1 MELFE
6 TIKETLHSGDPY
18 VRTWFMVESN
28 CLPFISSFLYALFVT
43 RLGPSI
49 MKNRKPFDLRI
60 LMIVYNF
67 SIVFAYTVS
76 LILLISL
83 AFYADAMQKVCEPT
97 IIRKDDY
104 TYWAA
109 SAGWVIYVL
118 KYIEYCDTI
127 FFVLRKKYHLITNL
141 HVIHHA
147 ALPIIGW
154 VFIRTE
160 RSGFQLI
167 PVGINSFVH
176 IVMYTYYG
184 LAAMGP
190 EVQKKLWWKE
200 HLTKLQMVQFVVI
213 ILFVIV
219 IIPLSGCKTTQH
231 GIYIEITAAAIFLAL
246 FYNFYIKT
254 YKKPLKMSDQVEDSK
269 KNVITNGKCKSNEN
283 NYDHASRSE
292 KEFSSVHETDGELRR
307 R

>member
-6 TIKETLHSGDPY
+6 SIKETLHSGDPY

-28 CLPFISSFLYALFVT
+28 YLPFISSFLYVLFVK
-43 RLGPSI
+43 RLGPSF
-49 MKNRKPFDLRI
+49 MKDRKPFDLRT

-67 SIVFAYTVS
+67 CIVFAYSAS
-76 LILLISL
+76 LILLICLSFVSG
-83 AFYADAMQKVCEPT
+83 AVQKLCEPT
-97 IIRKDDY
+97 VITRENY

-109 SAGWVIYVL
+109 TAGWVIYVL
-118 KYIEYCDTI
+118 KYVEYCDTI
-127 FFVLRKKYHLITNL
+127 FFVLRKKNHLITNL

-154 VFIRTE
+154 IFIRTE
-160 RSGFQLI
+160 RSGFQFI
-167 PVGINSFVH
+167 PAGINSFIH

-213 ILFVIV
+213 IVFVIV

-231 GIYIEITAAAIFLAL
+231 GIYIEITFAAIFLGL
-246 FYNFYIKT
+246 FYNFYLKT
-254 YKKPLKMSDQVEDSK
+254 YKKPLKMNGHVQDSK
-269 KNVITNGKCKSNEN
+269 KNVVTNGKCKSYQYNHN
-283 NYDHASRSE
+283 NTSHSE
-292 KEFSSVHETDGELRR
+292 VEFSSVYQTEGELRR

>member
-1 MELFE
+1 M
-6 TIKETLHSGDPY
+6 
-18 VRTWFMVESN
+18 
-28 CLPFISSFLYALFVT
+28 FVT

-49 MKNRKPFDLRI
+49 MKNRKPFDLRT

-67 SIVFAYTVS
+67 SIVIAYTFS
-76 LILLISL
+76 LTLLICL

-97 IIRKDDY
+97 IIRKGHY

-109 SAGWVIYVL
+109 TAGWVIYVL

-147 ALPIIGW
+147 ALPLIGW

-160 RSGFQLI
+160 RSGFQFI
-167 PVGINSFVH
+167 PAGINSFVH

-184 LAAMGP
+184 LAAM
-190 EVQKKLWWKE
+190 EKKLWWKE
-200 HLTKLQMVQFVVI
+200 HLTKFQMVQFVVI

-219 IIPLSGCKTTQH
+219 IVPLSGCKTTQH

-254 YKKPLKMSDQVEDSK
+254 YKKPLKMSDKVEDSK
-269 KNVITNGKCKSNEN
+269 KNVITNGKCKSNDY
-283 NYDHASRSE
+283 NYDPASRSE
-292 KEFSSVHETDGELRR
+292 KEFSSVHETECELRR

>member
-28 CLPFISSFLYALFVT
+28 CLPFISSFLYVLFVKK
-43 RLGPSI
+43 LGPSI
-49 MKNRKPFDLRI
+49 MKNRKPFDLRT

-76 LILLISL
+76 LILLISI
-83 AFYADAMQKVCEPT
+83 AFYADAMQKICEPT
-97 IIRKDDY
+97 IIRRGDY
-104 TYWAA
+104 TYW
-109 SAGWVIYVL
+109 
-118 KYIEYCDTI
+118 I

-147 ALPIIGW
+147 ALPVIGW

-160 RSGFQLI
+160 RSGFQFF
-167 PVGINSFVH
+167 PAGINSFVH

-190 EVQKKLWWKE
+190 EVQKQLWWKE

-213 ILFVIV
+213 IVFVIV
-219 IIPLSGCKTTQH
+219 IVPLSGCKTTQH

-254 YKKPLKMSDQVEDSK
+254 YKKPLKMGGKVEDTK
-269 KNVITNGKCKSNEN
+269 KNVITNGKCKSNE
-283 NYDHASRSE
+283 YDCDHASRSE
-292 KEFSSVHETDGELRR
+292 KEFSSVHETEGELRR